1 MNYNGEPSGLA
12 NSLQLSQF
20 RMELVVNFSGAARQ
34 HAGKVTPL

>member
-1 MNYNGEPSGLA
+1 MNNNGEPSSLA

-20 RMELVVNFSGAARQ
+20 RMELVVDLRGAATQ